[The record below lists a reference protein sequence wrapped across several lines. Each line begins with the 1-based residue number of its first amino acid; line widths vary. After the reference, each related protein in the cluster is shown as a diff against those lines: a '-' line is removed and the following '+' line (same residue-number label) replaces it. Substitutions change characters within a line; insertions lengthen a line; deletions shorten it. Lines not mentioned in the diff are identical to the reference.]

1 MDMKQAGFQVVHW
14 QAADPSRHAMHAT
27 LSRDKINGDRRRFGD
42 RLLSSHVIVTPQFG
56 NISA

>member
-27 LSRDKINGDRRRFGD
+27 LSRDKINGDR
-42 RLLSSHVIVTPQFG
+42 LLSSHVIVTPQFG